1 MEALICS
8 VQKQKAYALIVE
20 AAKTGINISSITSM
34 VALVVL
40 PIKLKL
46 LIMVALFMTGASNI
60 QTRRLKIVYKYGIYK
75 VFIFVLSTGKYLY
88 SLKVK
93 QIHPSSFK
101 LASDPGGTTQ
111 VASYSSII
119 HGPCLGLIKLLREK
133 TWVSCQP
140 VD

>member
-1 MEALICS
+1 
-8 VQKQKAYALIVE
+8 
-20 AAKTGINISSITSM
+20 M

-40 PIKLKL
+40 PIKLKS
-46 LIMVALFMTGASNI
+46 LIVAALFMTGASHI
-60 QTRRLKIVYKYGIYK
+60 QTRRLKIVYKDGIYR

-93 QIHPSSFK
+93 QIHPSSFRT
-101 LASDPGGTTQ
+101 ASDPGGTTQ

>member
-8 VQKQKAYALIVE
+8 FQKQKAYALIVE

-46 LIMVALFMTGASNI
+46 LIMVALFMTGASHI

-75 VFIFVLSTGKYLY
+75 VFTFVLSKGKYLY
-88 SLKVK
+88 SLKCNFLIIVFYLMK
-93 QIHPSSFK
+93 IKKK
-101 LASDPGGTTQ
+101 LQ
-111 VASYSSII
+111 E
-119 HGPCLGLIKLLREK
+119 LR
-133 TWVSCQP
+133 
-140 VD
+140 

>member
-20 AAKTGINISSITSM
+20 AAKTGIDISSITSM

-40 PIKLKL
+40 PIKLKP
-46 LIMVALFMTGASNI
+46 LIMVALFMTGASHI
-60 QTRRLKIVYKYGIYK
+60 QTRRLKIVYKDGIYK

-93 QIHPSSFK
+93 QIHPSSFRT
-101 LASDPGGTTQ
+101 ASDPGGTTQ

-119 HGPCLGLIKLLREK
+119 HGPCLGLIKLLREN

>member
-8 VQKQKAYALIVE
+8 VQQQKAYALIVE
-20 AAKTGINISSITSM
+20 AAKTGIDISSITSM

-40 PIKLKL
+40 PIKLKP
-46 LIMVALFMTGASNI
+46 LIMMALFMTGASHI
-60 QTRRLKIVYKYGIYK
+60 QARRLKIAYKDGIYN

-101 LASDPGGTTQ
+101 LASDP
-111 VASYSSII
+111 
-119 HGPCLGLIKLLREK
+119 
-133 TWVSCQP
+133 
-140 VD
+140 

>member
-20 AAKTGINISSITSM
+20 KTINNGG
-34 VALVVL
+34 
-40 PIKLKL
+40 
-46 LIMVALFMTGASNI
+46 LFMTGASHI
-60 QTRRLKIVYKYGIYK
+60 QTRRLKIVYKDGIYK

-93 QIHPSSFK
+93 QIHPSSFRT
-101 LASDPGGTTQ
+101 ASDPGGTTQ

-119 HGPCLGLIKLLREK
+119 HGPCL
-133 TWVSCQP
+133 V
-140 VD
+140 

>member
-1 MEALICS
+1 
-8 VQKQKAYALIVE
+8 
-20 AAKTGINISSITSM
+20 M

-40 PIKLKL
+40 PIKLKP
-46 LIMVALFMTGASNI
+46 LIMVALFMTGASHI
-60 QTRRLKIVYKYGIYK
+60 QTRRLKIVYEDGIYK

-93 QIHPSSFK
+93 QIHPSSFRT
-101 LASDPGGTTQ
+101 ASDPGGTTQ

>member
-20 AAKTGINISSITSM
+20 AAKTGIDISSITSM

-40 PIKLKL
+40 PIKLKP
-46 LIMVALFMTGASNI
+46 LIMVALFMTGASHI
-60 QTRRLKIVYKYGIYK
+60 QTRRLKIVYKDGIYK

-101 LASDPGGTTQ
+101 
-111 VASYSSII
+111 
-119 HGPCLGLIKLLREK
+119 
-133 TWVSCQP
+133 QP
-140 VD
+140 PILEEPHK